1 MRRAAWAPHER
12 CGRGWRCC
20 SGYFGGRES
29 GRRLLLSPPALGNSA
44 PGASCRRLWRR
55 GEGAGGRGL
64 RREAA
69 PARSGV
75 SRAAACLFAEPLLP
89 PGRPR
94 RRGESRRPPSL
105 CSPGREGGD
114 LRAAA
119 WWRFLRRRLRLAA
132 GRRHCSRRHFCCAPT
147 PPVAAA
153 RAAGYVTA
161 AAREAGGE
169 GTAEQNRVCLS
180 LCCSRGC
187 SHSWTLCPPGVC
199 KNVAFVT
206 LMPLARFTEQAL

>member
-1 MRRAAWAPHER
+1 MRRAVGAPYER
-12 CGRGWRCC
+12 CGRGWRRC
-20 SGYFGGRES
+20 SGCCGGRGS
-29 GRRLLLSPPALGNSA
+29 GRRLLSAPALGNSA
-44 PGASCRRLWRR
+44 PGASCRQLWRR

-64 RREAA
+64 RREAS
-69 PARSGV
+69 PARGGAP
-75 SRAAACLFAEPLLP
+75 RAAACLFPEPLLP
-89 PGRPR
+89 PGRPD

-132 GRRHCSRRHFCCAPT
+132 GRRHCSRRHFCCAP
-147 PPVAAA
+147 PPPGAAA

-169 GTAEQNRVCLS
+169 GRAGRNRVGLFS
-180 LCCSRGC
+180 GLRSQLR
-187 SHSWTLCPPGVC
+187 
-199 KNVAFVT
+199 
-206 LMPLARFTEQAL
+206 PLVDA